1 MGVPRVMTS
10 SEREIA
16 VYCKLIG
23 GRGKLQ
29 HVSLGGCAHAPTPPP
44 PGSESG
50 PLTKHRLL
58 CLWGW
63 GPSLGSQGRQPPPP
77 RGRGGA
83 GVGRRVPVAGGLGG
97 GAGLRQVLLGIISA
111 RRRGARRTGGR
122 AGGQAGRA
130 GLLVSGRRAAAV
142 LVAACRP
149 SARLT
154 QRGAGGFP
162 VTSRGAVTVAGGKSP
177 PPPRRAPAARA
188 NRRPPPGQAGTSRAR
203 RGRGVPCRSPSQRI
217 RIAGALLLHLLLFWP
232 PGRPPS
238 PVAPVPKRSRHSHP
252 GRCKG
257 ASSWVTCPTLGN
269 RAASMIGFLPL
280 HYGSDIWDRGIVWGR
295 GKHLCCSFFF

>member
-1 MGVPRVMTS
+1 M
-10 SEREIA
+10 
-16 VYCKLIG
+16 
-23 GRGKLQ
+23 
-29 HVSLGGCAHAPTPPP
+29 
-44 PGSESG
+44 
-50 PLTKHRLL
+50 
-58 CLWGW
+58 W
-63 GPSLGSQGRQPPPP
+63 
-77 RGRGGA
+77 
-83 GVGRRVPVAGGLGG
+83 VAGYLWPGG
-97 GAGLRQVLLGIISA
+97 SA
-111 RRRGARRTGGR
+111 GARACARSCSASFRPGGEER
-122 AGGQAGRA
+122 GEPAGGQAGRA

-162 VTSRGAVTVAGGKSP
+162 VTSRGAVRVAGGKSP

-217 RIAGALLLHLLLFWP
+217 RIAGALHLLHLLLFWP

-238 PVAPVPKRSRHSHP
+238 PVAPVPKRSRHPHP